1 MQSLSNSISRGS
13 QLVGS
18 QLTQWAQQRGNSDTV
33 VSGADSSRATTLTQ
47 ALNKLNSVADSVAK
61 RAGISTSEAVTEVLD
76 KSQSGNFTA
85 GVSGSVGK
93 DKLFG
98 FLSAKAQADF
108 SYKGSDRS
116 SHGINSDISSKTG
129 HDRSLTAQETK
140 DVRDAMDVINNY
152 RTTDNSSHTDN
163 AASSLSEQLASN
175 LSDLQSQIKQY
186 NDALN
191 RSHEYAQMASYAEN
205 NSASINSNY
214 SQSLLTMCIS
224 LPRDVPRPC

>member
-1 MQSLSNSISRGS
+1 DSL
-13 QLVGS
+13 
-18 QLTQWAQQRGNSDTV
+18 
-33 VSGADSSRATTLTQ
+33 
-47 ALNKLNSVADSVAK
+47 AK

-140 DVRDAMDVINNY
+140 DVRDAMDVINNH
-152 RTTDNSSHTDN
+152 RTTDN
-163 AASSLSEQLASN
+163 
-175 LSDLQSQIKQY
+175 
-186 NDALN
+186 
-191 RSHEYAQMASYAEN
+191 
-205 NSASINSNY
+205 
-214 SQSLLTMCIS
+214 
-224 LPRDVPRPC
+224 